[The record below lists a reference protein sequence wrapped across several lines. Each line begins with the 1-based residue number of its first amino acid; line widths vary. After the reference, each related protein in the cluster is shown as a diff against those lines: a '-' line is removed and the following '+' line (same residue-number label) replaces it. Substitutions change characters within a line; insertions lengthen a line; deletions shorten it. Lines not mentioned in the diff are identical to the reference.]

1 MLTECIREIFFA
13 NGQNVGIP
21 GHEVILDRSTPM
33 PARLKRLIPLQT
45 VLLAEAEERER
56 EFEEEKKLFSGSF
69 GYEKIQQYNAD
80 LSEERQNVSRLQEQ
94 SRELEKKRAELES
107 ANSCLQKKLAEL
119 QNRHKNDGEERKVGA
134 RCFSSS
140 LLYRTRNIYH

>member
-1 MLTECIREIFFA
+1 MLEKLEKKTKNFR
-13 NGQNVGIP
+13 
-21 GHEVILDRSTPM
+21 HSTTLIL
-33 PARLKRLIPLQT
+33 LQT

-56 EFEEEKKLFSGSF
+56 EFEEEKKLMSGSF
-69 GYEKIQQYNAD
+69 SYEKIQQYNAD

-94 SRELEKKRAELES
+94 SRDLEKKRAELES

-134 RCFSSS
+134 RCFASSFLS
-140 LLYRTRNIYH
+140 